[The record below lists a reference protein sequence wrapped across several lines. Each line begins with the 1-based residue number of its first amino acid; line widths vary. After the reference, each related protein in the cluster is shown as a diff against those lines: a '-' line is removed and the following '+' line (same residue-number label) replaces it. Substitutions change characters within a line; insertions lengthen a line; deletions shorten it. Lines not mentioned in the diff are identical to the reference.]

1 MLARVSHVEAFR
13 RWREDEESSVE
24 DLVRQITVDEPSEA
38 MLAGTAFHRALE
50 WAEFGEH
57 ARLEANGY
65 TFQLAS
71 GILELPNIREMRAY
85 KRYGDLTVTG
95 QVDGLHGGIV
105 IDHKTTRK
113 ADPERYLLGA
123 QWKFYLD
130 LFEANTFRWHLFE
143 IKEMAPQEY
152 WVEAPQILTAH
163 RYPEMPD
170 YCAVLASDFLAF
182 AREHLPRQREAA

>member
-1 MLARVSHVEAFR
+1 MLARVSHIEAFR

-50 WAEFGEH
+50 TAAFGEH
-57 ARLEANGY
+57 AQLEANGY

-71 GILELPNIREMRAY
+71 GILELPDIREMRAY

-95 QVDGLHGGIV
+95 QVDGLHGGTV
-105 IDHKTTRK
+105 IDHKTTKR

-123 QWKFYLD
+123 QWKFYCSI
-130 LFEANTFRWHLFE
+130 FGANVFCWNLFE
-143 IKEMAPQEY
+143 IREMAPKEY
-152 WVEAPQILTAH
+152 WVAAPQRVTAY
-163 RYPEMPD
+163 RYPEMEADCRKLALD
-170 YCAVLASDFLAF
+170 YLDF
-182 AREHLPRQREAA
+182 ARQFLPMELSNA